1 MKFVKLPYI
10 LGVALLV
17 ALSMTQRSE
26 ARIVYTRAHVVI
38 SINNYYDLDLN
49 HDGVADFTIKN
60 AGNYGRYRLYASV
73 PAGNG
78 VVGGIGSNGA
88 QAAALIRGEQIG
100 PGQMFVAPDV
110 TMRECIRHAICWG
123 DWDNVTNRYLGLK
136 FVIHGKLHYG
146 WARLNVQEKVFFTAT
161 LTGYAYETTAGKS
174 INAGQTKGAA
184 GEWDE
189 EGFGTGASVMSPIT
203 DTPQPAALGMLA
215 LSAQSVPLWRR
226 RESVAWISKKNQGW
240 L

>member
-1 MKFVKLPYI
+1 MKCGRLMCIPAI
-10 LGVALLV
+10 ALLV
-17 ALSMTQRSE
+17 VLAMAEPSQ
-26 ARIVYTRAHVVI
+26 ARIVYTPTHVVI
-38 SINNYYDLDLN
+38 HINNFHDLDLN

-60 AGNYGRYRLYASV
+60 AGNYGRYRLYASAA
-73 PAGNG
+73 AGNG
-78 VVGGIGSNGA
+78 VVGSIGSNGA

-100 PGQMFVAPDV
+100 PGQMFMAPDV

-136 FVIHGKLHYG
+136 FIIRGKLHYG
-146 WARLNVQEKVFFTAT
+146 WTRLNVQENLFFTAT
-161 LTGYAYETTAGKS
+161 LTGYAYENIAGKS
-174 INAGQTKGAA
+174 IKAGQTKGAA
-184 GEWDE
+184 DEWDE
-189 EGFGTGASVMSPIT
+189 EGFDTGASVMSPIT

-226 RESVAWISKKNQGW
+226 RESVAWISKKHQGW

>member
-1 MKFVKLPYI
+1 VKFVKLPYI

-136 FVIHGKLHYG
+136 FKIKGQSHYG
-146 WARLNVQEKVFFTAT
+146 WARLSVQVSGTTVTGT
-161 LTGYAYETTAGKS
+161 LTGYAYETIPNKTIIAG
-174 INAGQTKGAA
+174 NTKGAHDA
-184 GEWDE
+184 ESAP
-189 EGFGTGASVMSPIT
+189 ASVT
-203 DTPQPAALGMLA
+203 KHTPERPTLGMLA
-215 LSAQSVPLWRR
+215 KGSPALSIWRR
-226 RESVAWISKKNQGW
+226 WE
-240 L
+240 